1 MQYNLTVSGFFFPQ
15 PNIPARVFSLS
26 IFLLV
31 TFCATFIFYC
41 AREAPSSLR
50 LQSFSWLATVYV
62 CMCVCVSPANVTVM
76 LTGVAHEA
84 IHLLQPQLL
93 LLLWLLLLLP
103 KAQAAAAKLL
113 HQHFVCIRVGA
124 AAHVCVCAPGVCL
137 CLSVY
142 VCVCLVCY
150 TIICVNI
157 YSARFSFNIK
167 REPCQKPPKYL
178 TKQKYSPIFLLFLT
192 LTLFSLSSSLRCHL
206 RAGHRRCAIGL

>member
-1 MQYNLTVSGFFFPQ
+1 
-15 PNIPARVFSLS
+15 
-26 IFLLV
+26 
-31 TFCATFIFYC
+31 
-41 AREAPSSLR
+41 
-50 LQSFSWLATVYV
+50 
-62 CMCVCVSPANVTVM
+62 MCVCVSPANVTVM

-178 TKQKYSPIFLLFLT
+178 TKQKYSPIFLLSLT
-192 LTLFSLSSSLRCHL
+192 PTLFSLSLS
-206 RAGHRRCAIGL
+206 